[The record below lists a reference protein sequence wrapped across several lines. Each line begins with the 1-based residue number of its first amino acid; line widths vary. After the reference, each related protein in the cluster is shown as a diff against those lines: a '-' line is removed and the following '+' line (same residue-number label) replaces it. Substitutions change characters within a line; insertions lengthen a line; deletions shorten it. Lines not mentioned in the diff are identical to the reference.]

1 MILYII
7 RLTWQLIDINAE
19 ERINGQIRHDTAED
33 RMRIAMNS
41 IVRWIVLL
49 LAVINIIAMMVF
61 QYWLP
66 EDPAFKKENKSEESV
81 SEEDSNVG
89 TIESIEQETAAKEAE
104 EAQTALAREEEP
116 EEKEE
121 PEEER
126 DPDAPILEL
135 TDDHIYL
142 RVGDRFNYMSYIKTM
157 EDVDGSDLSHYIYLD
172 KDVDTSQPGEIELTY
187 RITSVITGKS
197 DSKVLLITIRE

>member
-1 MILYII
+1 MAVENSMNLGSNHLVRY
-7 RLTWQLIDINAE
+7 LIMLVAVVN
-19 ERINGQIRHDTAED
+19 
-33 RMRIAMNS
+33 IA
-41 IVRWIVLL
+41 
-49 LAVINIIAMMVF
+49 AMMVF

-66 EDPAFKKENKSEESV
+66 AEASGKNKESEEYAV
-81 SEEDSNVG
+81 TEDDRVG
-89 TIESIEQETAAKEAE
+89 TIESVERETEAKEAE

-116 EEKEE
+116 EE

-142 RVGDRFNYMSYIKTM
+142 KVGERF
-157 EDVDGSDLSHYIYLD
+157 LSHYIYLD
-172 KDVDTSQPGEIELTY
+172 KYVDTSEPGEIELTY

-197 DSKVLLITIRE
+197 DSKVLLITIQE